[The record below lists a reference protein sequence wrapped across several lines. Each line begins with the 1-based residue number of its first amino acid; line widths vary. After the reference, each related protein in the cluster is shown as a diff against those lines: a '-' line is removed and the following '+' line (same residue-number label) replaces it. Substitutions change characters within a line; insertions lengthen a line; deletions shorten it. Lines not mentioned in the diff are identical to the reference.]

1 MTPLLRSVDR
11 IQLRVDNVTAAARFY
26 TETLGLKL
34 DRRTGHAAA
43 LRFQSGDT
51 ELILHDDRQKPDVEI
66 VLAVADVDSLYD
78 RREELGLTFLSAPT
92 PSGKGKRATLR
103 DPFGVVLAI
112 ADRGEHPASATRVAA
127 AHGVL
132 FDDAPPADAPGDR
145 AALIAVYEKIGRTA
159 DDLPYTPHFER
170 LHAMY
175 ARKFKSNAPDHSAVW
190 RQLLAIRKAGKLP
203 KLGQAATRPP
213 VLDDADKLR
222 LRELLGP
229 DLGKRDRL
237 PYTERFDRLVEQFNR
252 GFARGLSPHVVWRL
266 VATLAK

>member
-1 MTPLLRSVDR
+1 MTPLLQSVDR
-11 IQLRVDNVTAAARFY
+11 IQFRVDNVTAAARFY
-26 TETLGLKL
+26 TEALGLKL

-43 LRFQSGDT
+43 LRFASGDT

-66 VLAVADVDSLYD
+66 VLAVADVDAIYE
-78 RREELGLTFLSAPT
+78 RREELGVTFVSPPT
-92 PSGKGKRATLR
+92 PSGKGRRATLR
-103 DPFGVVLAI
+103 DPFGHVIVI

-127 AHGVL
+127 AGGAL
-132 FDDAPPADAPGDR
+132 FEDAPPPDAIADR
-145 AALIAVYEKIGRTA
+145 AALIGVYEKIGRTA

-175 ARKFKSNAPDHSAVW
+175 ARKFKSNPPDHSTVW

-213 VLDDADKLR
+213 VLEDADKLR

-229 DLGKRDRL
+229 DMGKRDRL
-237 PYTERFDRLVEQFNR
+237 PYTPRFDQLVEQFNR
-252 GFARGLSPHVVWRL
+252 GFARALSPHVIWRL